1 MNPAYIRSEKDCLH
15 CRLRVPVRMSVLA
28 AARFLALRQ
37 SRVSVPGAVAVG
49 AAVVGGVVA
58 RTGFWKPGK

>member
-1 MNPAYIRSEKDCLH
+1 M
-15 CRLRVPVRMSVLA
+15 RMSVLA

-49 AAVVGGVVA
+49 AAAVVGGVVA
-58 RTGFWKPGK
+58 RAGFRKPGKISF